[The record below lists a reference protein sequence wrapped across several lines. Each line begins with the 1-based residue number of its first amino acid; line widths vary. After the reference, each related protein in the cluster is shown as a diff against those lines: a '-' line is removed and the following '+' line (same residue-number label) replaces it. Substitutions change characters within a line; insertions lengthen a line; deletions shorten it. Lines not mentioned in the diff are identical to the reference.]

1 MRDRCSACGITALEH
16 DLSAGVAGFAQ
27 LLRFAGFRQ
36 WQHRFDVHF
45 DFSIYDQAGNRG
57 QLLAVRLLADEK
69 SFGFRS
75 LVFGRS

>member
-1 MRDRCSACGITALEH
+1 MLKKGE
-16 DLSAGVAGFAQ
+16 DLPPPR
-27 LLRFAGFRQ
+27 LRQRQ
-36 WQHRFDVHF
+36 HGFDVHF
-45 DFSIYDQAGNRG
+45 DGSFYDQAGNRG